1 MRMIGVR
8 GRIPFLMVAGLAVFL
23 VGCPKKAPVSP
34 VKPAEPAKP
43 AEAPVARPAVPKPP
57 PAPIPAPQ
65 ANVEDEDA
73 KKARE
78 FQQAMRLFESE
89 LIHFDFDRSEIKNRY
104 KPVLNRKASF
114 LKSYPNARIQIE
126 GHCDERGSV
135 QYNLALGDRRANSAK
150 AYLVA
155 LGISADRI
163 STISFGEERPVD
175 SGNNEEAWA
184 KNRRDRF
191 VIVGQ

>member
-23 VGCPKKAPVSP
+23 VGCPKKAPVP

-57 PAPIPAPQ
+57 PTPIPAPQ
-65 ANVEDEDA
+65 MKVEDEDA

-104 KPVLNRKASF
+104 KPVLNHKASF